1 MSLFCR
7 EKQCF
12 FNNLDTKK
20 LVDNKRFW
28 RTVKPFFS
36 DKNRVK
42 NKITLIEEKTKI
54 VSNNNLMAETFN
66 KFFANIVPSLGLQC
80 KDELLASVEH
90 IQDPLEKIIGKSKQH
105 PSIIAIMKHRPN
117 KSNFSFSRVAKQSI
131 ESLIKTLDS
140 SKTIQKYNIPTKI
153 IKENINIMSNIF
165 HEDINKCFSESF
177 FPDDLKRAEV
187 IPVFKKHIKKDSKTL
202 KENCRPVSILSNI
215 SKIYETCL
223 YNELSNYSEDTFSD
237 YQFGF
242 RKGISSQQCL
252 IILIETWKKHIDNK
266 ESFRALLTDLS
277 KAFDCINHELLLAK
291 LHGYGIDNSSLR
303 LIHSYL
309 NNRQQRVRIDNEFS
323 KWSDI
328 KDGVPQGSI
337 LGPLFFNIHISD
349 LLYIMRN
356 WPVANYADD
365 TAPYTGGK
373 NTQDVITSLENC
385 ALVLFKWFEN
395 NLMKANSD
403 KSHLLLSRSTSS
415 TANINGDIIK
425 NSESEKHL
433 GVTIDYKLNFEEHFQ
448 RYVIKPAK
456 NLMLLHAFLHI

>member
-1 MSLFCR
+1 MTLTVMRAYFVKQTPKVVYYRDYKKFSNDLFRNDILQAQALTDTKENVQTTIVNIFNEHAPPQKRRYVRANQAPFMNKKLSKEIMTRSRLRNKFLKTKTDANRKAYNKQRNYCVSLFRR
-7 EKQCF
+7 EKKSF

-20 LVDNKRFW
+20 IVDNKRFW

-54 VSNNNLMAETFN
+54 VSNNNLIAETFN

-90 IQDPLEKIIGKSKQH
+90 IQDPLEKIIEKFKQH

-117 KSNFSFSRVAKQSI
+117 KSNFSFSRVAKRSI

-140 SKTIQKYNIPTKI
+140 SKTIQKDNIPTKI
-153 IKENINIMSNIF
+153 IKENIDIMSNIF

-187 IPVFKKHIKKDSKTL
+187 IPVFKKDIKKDSKTL
-202 KENCRPVSILSNI
+202 KENYRPVSILSNI

-223 YNELSNYSEDTFSD
+223 YNELSNYFEDIFSD

-242 RKGISSQQCL
+242 RKGISAQQCL

-266 ESFRALLTDLS
+266 ESFGALLTDLS
-277 KAFDCINHELLLAK
+277 KAFDCVNHELLIAK
-291 LHGYGIDNSSLR
+291 LHAYGLDNSSLR

-309 NNRQQRVRIDNEFS
+309 NNRQQRVRIDNVEIS
-323 KWSDI
+323 KMEYL
-328 KDGVPQGSI
+328 KD
-337 LGPLFFNIHISD
+337 
-349 LLYIMRN
+349 
-356 WPVANYADD
+356 
-365 TAPYTGGK
+365 
-373 NTQDVITSLENC
+373 
-385 ALVLFKWFEN
+385 
-395 NLMKANSD
+395 
-403 KSHLLLSRSTSS
+403 
-415 TANINGDIIK
+415 
-425 NSESEKHL
+425 
-433 GVTIDYKLNFEEHFQ
+433 
-448 RYVIKPAK
+448 RY
-456 NLMLLHAFLHI
+456 